1 MYWQLGQLMPVSL
14 DGLSLPAKSGV
25 YLFKTNQGRV
35 LYVGKAT
42 KLNQR
47 VKSYFSRNPDRAMIP
62 ELVKQSDD
70 IEVIVTAS
78 PHEALILER
87 QLIRQ
92 HKPRYNSMLKDDKSF
107 PYLALS
113 NDERPRI
120 LYTRRPPKGADI
132 WGPFPNVGAAKQ
144 VLKLLRRQFGLRD
157 DKNNLPF
164 GYVGSDDLIDYQK
177 RIQVVK
183 QILNGNAVELIE
195 SLTQEMDKF
204 SSELDYERAA
214 IQRDLIKAI
223 RTTTSQHI
231 VSSKLYRDCDAIGF
245 SCEGEIAAIVVLHA
259 DDGVVK
265 GQESWQII
273 HRGDIGETV
282 SMFISNHYANRCPPK
297 LILSPTPIFN
307 GVEEWLQT
315 RKNSL
320 VEVRTPSRGDLV
332 TLMQLAAQNAEIQLI
347 RFAKKTSGS
356 LEKRSADDGAALLN
370 LSKLDHIVCFD
381 MAQLIGEERVGASV
395 TFREGRPAKDEY
407 RKYIVKGQQMDDL
420 RMMEEVVERWMKRQT
435 EWPDLLLLDGGQT
448 HLDLITKVVDRNGNL
463 GKFPIAALAKREET
477 VYRHGKEPLILDR
490 KGRVLIHAR
499 DEAHRFVNSFHRERR
514 KKGKFSDPLEGVL
527 GLGAKK
533 FQTLIRHFGGRKEI
547 LHATE
552 KDLKTVPGIGPSLA
566 KRIFQAIND

>member
-47 VKSYFSRNPDRAMIP
+47 VKSYFSSNPDRAMIP

-113 NDERPRI
+113 NDERSRI

>member
-1 MYWQLGQLMPVSL
+1 
-14 DGLSLPAKSGV
+14 
-25 YLFKTNQGRV
+25 
-35 LYVGKAT
+35 
-42 KLNQR
+42 
-47 VKSYFSRNPDRAMIP
+47 
-62 ELVKQSDD
+62 
-70 IEVIVTAS
+70 
-78 PHEALILER
+78 
-87 QLIRQ
+87 
-92 HKPRYNSMLKDDKSF
+92 
-107 PYLALS
+107 
-113 NDERPRI
+113 
-120 LYTRRPPKGADI
+120 
-132 WGPFPNVGAAKQ
+132 
-144 VLKLLRRQFGLRD
+144 
-157 DKNNLPF
+157 
-164 GYVGSDDLIDYQK
+164 
-177 RIQVVK
+177 
-183 QILNGNAVELIE
+183 
-195 SLTQEMDKF
+195 MDKF

-370 LSKLDHIVCFD
+370 MSKLDHIVCFD

-395 TFREGRPAKDEY
+395 TFRDGRPAKDEY

-420 RMMEEVVERWMKRQT
+420 RMMEEVVERWMKKQT

-477 VYRHGKEPLILDR
+477 VYRNGKEPLILDR
-490 KGRVLIHAR
+490 KGRVLI
-499 DEAHRFVNSFHRERR
+499 
-514 KKGKFSDPLEGVL
+514 
-527 GLGAKK
+527 
-533 FQTLIRHFGGRKEI
+533 
-547 LHATE
+547 LHVMKHIA
-552 KDLKTVPGIGPSLA
+552 S
-566 KRIFQAIND
+566 

>member
-47 VKSYFSRNPDRAMIP
+47 VKSYFSKNPDRAMIP

-70 IEVIVTAS
+70 IEVIITAS

-164 GYVGSDDLIDYQK
+164 GYVGSDELIDYQK

-370 LSKLDHIVCFD
+370 MSKLDHIVCFD

-395 TFREGRPAKDEY
+395 TFRDGRPAKDEY

-420 RMMEEVVERWMKRQT
+420 RMMEEVVERWMKKQT

-477 VYRHGKEPLILDR
+477 VYRNGKEPLILDR
-490 KGRVLIHAR
+490 KGRVLI
-499 DEAHRFVNSFHRERR
+499 
-514 KKGKFSDPLEGVL
+514 
-527 GLGAKK
+527 
-533 FQTLIRHFGGRKEI
+533 
-547 LHATE
+547 LHVMKHIA
-552 KDLKTVPGIGPSLA
+552 S
-566 KRIFQAIND
+566 